1 MNSRKIGSFLTELR
15 KEAGFTQE
23 QLAEQVLVSRENVSK
38 WERGINLPSHESLLA
53 LSKLYGVSIN
63 EILLGEREKLDNSK
77 NHDSLPLN
85 VELNKKKV
93 KKVTTILIFELIL
106 ILVLFLA
113 YYFLT
118 TYKATSVYLINGESD
133 NFKIQSGLIVF
144 TKKKTFLKLGAIET
158 TKEIKE
164 YELFYKK
171 DKDISIYKG
180 LDTNYVL
187 ININKYDKFLPTK
200 DMKEII
206 NNTYLKVTYEDSEEI
221 IKLDFEKEL

>member
-1 MNSRKIGSFLTELR
+1 MDSKKIGSFLSELR

-23 QLAEQVLVSRENVSK
+23 QLAEEVLSSRENVSK
-38 WERGINLPSHESLLA
+38 WERGINLPTPETLLA
-53 LSKLYGVSIN
+53 LSKFYGVTVN
-63 EILLGEREKLDNSK
+63 EILLGKRNNLDNSI
-77 NHDSLPLN
+77 PLN
-85 VELNKKKV
+85 EELNKKKV
-93 KKVTTILIFELIL
+93 KRVIAILVFELIL
-106 ILVLFLA
+106 VLVLFLA
-113 YYFLT
+113 YYFFT
-118 TYKATSVYLINGESD
+118 TYKATSVYLVNGESD
-133 NFKIQSGLIVF
+133 NFKVQSGLIIF
-144 TKKKTFLKLGAIET
+144 TKKKTFLKLGTIET

-200 DMKEII
+200 DMKDII
-206 NNTYLKVTYEDSEEI
+206 NNTYLKVTYEDQEEI